1 MQHVR
6 GQSSAMPTV
15 FRSGPYRCFFYSADR
30 AERPHTH
37 VVRDDNVA
45 KFWLDPVSLAT
56 NNGFARPELDQI
68 RGLIQNNT
76 ALLLKAW
83 HDFFTD

>member
-1 MQHVR
+1 
-6 GQSSAMPTV
+6 MPTV

-30 AERPHTH
+30 AEPPHVH
-37 VVRDDNVA
+37 VVRDASVT

-68 RGLIQNNT
+68 RGLILDNA

-83 HDFFTD
+83 YDFFAD